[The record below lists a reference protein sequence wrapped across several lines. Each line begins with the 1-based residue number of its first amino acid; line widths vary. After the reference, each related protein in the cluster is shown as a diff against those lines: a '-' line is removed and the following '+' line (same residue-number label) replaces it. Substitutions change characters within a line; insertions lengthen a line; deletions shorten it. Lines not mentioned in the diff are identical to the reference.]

1 MAYKEFENR
10 RALFIADANT
20 NLEIP
25 NVCAAVVRGNVDPLS
40 TSTRLYDPAVNF
52 LESGIEPGDLVYCYG
67 TSLYSEVVDVTATY
81 VDIDPGDPFLID
93 GEKYFI
99 SKKGSNRGCM
109 LYVGN
114 GSEGS
119 PTYVSPAGDPDE
131 VIAFYSVQPGTVLPI
146 QVVKVLKGSS
156 TSAFVALW

>member
-10 RALFIADANT
+10 RALFIASANN

-67 TSLYSEVVDVTATY
+67 TSLYSEAINVTATY
-81 VDIDPGDPFLID
+81 VDIDAADPILVDGD
-93 GEKYFI
+93 KYFI

-114 GSEGS
+114 AESGQ
-119 PTYVSPAGDPDE
+119 PTYVAPAGDPDE
-131 VIAFYSVQPGTVLPI
+131 VITFFSAQAGSVLPI
-146 QVVKVLKGSS
+146 QVVKVIKDSA